1 MAIVKAASLKRTG
14 VRATLLATAIMAALG
29 AGTAD
34 RDENEA
40 KLSSAFGAYLAG
52 RFAVQSRDL
61 GVAAAEF
68 ERALRDDPGIPE
80 LSNQAFLAALLSGQ
94 PLASRL
100 AAGLPDNPL
109 AQLTLADQDG
119 KAGRWREAEGRYAAL
134 PQQQALTQVL
144 RPLLIAWAQQAQGH
158 TDEALTTLAPLVAGT
173 RFKGVYA
180 LHAAVIADLA
190 GKPEEAAR
198 LYRVAAADYGSV
210 NLRLGLILASWK
222 ARHGEVQEAQQT
234 IDELTAGDGDLAMA
248 RQALK
253 ANVASLA
260 VRGPADGV
268 AEAYLALAATLRE
281 QSAESALVMLR
292 LALDMRPGLT
302 AARILL
308 ADIDEAAKQPE
319 AALATLSAVA
329 DDDPLAPIV
338 ALRRGAVLAERGQLE
353 AADQVFDRL
362 AREHPDRPEP
372 LAQKGDML
380 RRRDR
385 FTEAAAAYSAAIDRL
400 GTPSRSSWPLFYA
413 RGIALERA
421 GDWVR
426 AEPDLRYALELAPD
440 QPSILNY
447 LAYSWAERGEHLDE
461 ARSMLERAVAARP
474 NEGAIIDSLGWVMLR
489 QGDAAAAIKQLDR
502 AVELQPEDSVINGHL
517 GDALAA
523 AGRLREAEFQWRR
536 ALNLKPD
543 EQDAKKLNE
552 KLAALPDFGVVPATA
567 PANPPPP

>member
-1 MAIVKAASLKRTG
+1 MAIVKATFLRRHGLQA
-14 VRATLLATAIMAALG
+14 ALLAGAVAAAVG
-29 AGTAD
+29 AGAAD
-34 RDENEA
+34 SGENEA

-61 GVAAAEF
+61 GVAAVEF

-80 LSNQAFLAALLSGQ
+80 LSNQAFLAALLSGEA
-94 PLASRL
+94 LASRL

-109 AQLTLADQDG
+109 AQLVLADQDG
-119 KAGRWREAEGRYAAL
+119 KAGRWLAAEGRFSAL

-158 TDEALTTLAPLVAGT
+158 SDEALNLLEPLVAGT
-173 RFKGVYA
+173 RFRGVYA
-180 LHAAVIADLA
+180 LHAGMIADLA
-190 GKPEEAAR
+190 GKTDQAAR
-198 LYRVAAADYGSV
+198 LYGIAAADYGSA
-210 NLRLGLILASWK
+210 NLRLGIILASWK
-222 ARHGEVQEAQQT
+222 ARRGDVAGAQRT
-234 IDELTAGDGDLAMA
+234 IDELTAADGDLAMA

-253 ANVASLA
+253 ANVAALP
-260 VRGPADGV
+260 VRGPADGI

-308 ADIDEAAKQPE
+308 ADIDDAAKQPE
-319 AALATLSAVA
+319 AALATLSVVA
-329 DDDPLAPIV
+329 DEDPLAPIV
-338 ALRRGAVLAERGQLE
+338 ALRRGALLAERGQLE
-353 AADQVFDRL
+353 AAEQVFDRL

-380 RRRDR
+380 RRKER
-385 FTEAAAAYSAAIDRL
+385 FAEAAAAYSAAIARL
-400 GTPSRSSWPLFYA
+400 GTPSRSNWPLFYA

-421 GDWVR
+421 GDWAH

-447 LAYSWAERGEHLDE
+447 LAYSWAERGENLDE
-461 ARSMLERAVAARP
+461 ARGMLERAVAARP

-489 QGDAAAAIKQLDR
+489 QGDSAAAIKQLDR
-502 AVELQPEDSVINGHL
+502 AVELQPEDPVINGHL

-552 KLAALPDFGVVPATA
+552 KLAALPDPAVL
-567 PANPPPP
+567 PANSPASAPPH